1 LQTFGVAANLFS
13 LMAKDWDV
21 LQEEIKKLYHI
32 EDKPLKEVMRLIKG
46 RHGFHAS

>member
-1 LQTFGVAANLFS
+1 
-13 LMAKDWDV
+13 MAKDWTPLKED
-21 LQEEIKKLYHI
+21 IRKLYCS